1 VRLFLDANVLFAA
14 AWQEGRSRALF
25 TLAQQG
31 RCTLYTSAYAL
42 EEARRNLQAKHL
54 EALSTLEALLEE
66 VTLVAEPR
74 RALIEKALE
83 RGLPPKDAP
92 ILAAAWEARAAAL
105 VSGDRQH
112 FGHLYGQPLRGVV
125 GDSASEVEIE
135 VLTPGAVLAYVLRHP
150 AEVQTVER

>member
-1 VRLFLDANVLFAA
+1 MRLFLDANVLFAT

-31 RCTLYTSAYAL
+31 RCTLCTSAYAL
-42 EEARRNLQAKHL
+42 GEARRNLQAKRP
-54 EALSTLEALLEE
+54 EALTTLEALLEE
-66 VTLVAEPR
+66 VILVAEPR
-74 RALIEKALE
+74 RALIHKALE
-83 RGLPPKDAP
+83 RGLPPTDAP

-112 FGHLYGQPLRGVV
+112 FGHLYGQPLCGVV

-135 VLTPGAVLAYVLRHP
+135 VLTPGAVL
-150 AEVQTVER
+150 ERLLS